1 MMIHQVNAKRQA
13 YCHACVTIQAVL
25 LLATSCARAA
35 TPGRPAAGDEVPI
48 PVIQGRGHFS
58 PVLGRTIVTTG
69 IVTAVGNSGFYLQ
82 DRAGDRDDTTSDGLF
97 VFTSQRPVVSVG
109 DEVRVAGPVAEF
121 IPGGPATGNL
131 SGTQIAAP
139 TSIEILSRRQPLPG
153 PVRLGTGGRIPP
165 AVHVIRPDAVPVN
178 LQVKAQADAHRFDPG
193 TAGIDF
199 YESLEGMRVTV
210 PDPVAVSGTRTFG
223 PSSGEVFTL
232 PDQGRHIAPKRART
246 KRGGIYLQPHPENRG
261 DQNPEIV
268 QVQFDDL
275 FPGSV
280 PAIAVGD
287 RLGDV
292 TGVMG
297 YGHGAFEVRATESF
311 RVSPAGLPPDTT
323 RLTGTT
329 AKLTVA
335 TYNVLNLSA
344 SNEDSAQRTR
354 LGSQIV
360 HQLRSP
366 DILAL
371 QEIQDNNGEIDD
383 GTTDA
388 SETLRALAQAIS
400 TAGGPRYAFLDVPPV
415 DGTLGGAP
423 GGNIRPAFLYNP
435 KRVRLISHQSLT
447 PDVLG
452 VAGFADSLAFEDSRN
467 PLAAVFEYAGQRFS
481 LINNHL
487 TSRYGSTPVF
497 GAIQPFVQAGE
508 AKREAQTRALSSYVA
523 RMVAADPGAR
533 VIVLGDLNTFEFT
546 DDLTEILPGP
556 GRLLSN
562 VLAKAGSDDRYS
574 YNFQGNSQLID
585 HVFVTANLLRGA
597 ELDLVHINVDFAAV
611 GTVEASDHEPV
622 VARFAKAGGVRE

>member
-1 MMIHQVNAKRQA
+1 
-13 YCHACVTIQAVL
+13 
-25 LLATSCARAA
+25 
-35 TPGRPAAGDEVPI
+35 
-48 PVIQGRGHFS
+48 
-58 PVLGRTIVTTG
+58 
-69 IVTAVGNSGFYLQ
+69 
-82 DRAGDRDDTTSDGLF
+82 
-97 VFTSQRPVVSVG
+97 
-109 DEVRVAGPVAEF
+109 
-121 IPGGPATGNL
+121 
-131 SGTQIAAP
+131 
-139 TSIEILSRRQPLPG
+139 
-153 PVRLGTGGRIPP
+153 
-165 AVHVIRPDAVPVN
+165 VN
-178 LQVKAQADAHRFDPG
+178 LQIKTQADAYRFDPG

-210 PDPVAVSGTRTFG
+210 SDPVAVSATRTFG
-223 PSSGEVFTL
+223 PSTGEVFTL
-232 PDQGRHIAPKRART
+232 PDQGRHIAPKTARAR
-246 KRGGIYLQPHPENRG
+246 RGGIYLQPHPENRG

-268 QVQFDDL
+268 QVQFDDHL

-287 RLGDV
+287 RLGDI
-292 TGVMG
+292 TGVVG
-297 YGHGAFEVRATESF
+297 YDYGAFEVRATESV
-311 RVSPAGLPPDTT
+311 RVSPGSLSPDTT

-329 AKLTVA
+329 ARLTVA

-344 SNEDSAQRTR
+344 TNEDSAQRTR

-360 HQLRSP
+360 RHLRAP

-388 SETLRALAQAIS
+388 SETLRALAQAVR

-423 GGNIRPAFLYNP
+423 GGNIRPAFFYNP
-435 KRVRLISHQSLT
+435 ERVRLVSHQSLT
-447 PDVLG
+447 PAVLG
-452 VAGFADSLAFEDSRN
+452 RAGIADSLAFQDSRN
-467 PLAAVFEYAGQRFS
+467 PLAAVFEYAGQRFT

-487 TSRYGSTPVF
+487 TSRYGSTPIF

-508 AKREAQTRALSSYVA
+508 KKREAQTRALSSYVA
-523 RMVAADPGAR
+523 RVVAADNGAR

-562 VLAKAGSDDRYS
+562 ALAKAGNDDRYS

-585 HVFVTANLLRGA
+585 HVFVTANLLQRA
-597 ELDLVHINVDFAAV
+597 ELDLVHINVDFPAV
-611 GTVEASDHEPV
+611 GTVEASDHDPV
-622 VARFAKAGGVRE
+622 VARFEIEPVE